1 MFFCDNYQ
9 QGFEALTME
18 FNGFRELLKRH
29 DVVEVLLKKYGNMTS
44 DAVSIRLQKSVD
56 QGRFTF
62 RHFVVEFML
71 AQDVVFKNLSLEQD
85 KRLFSLSFEHKKI
98 KNQYSD
104 IFSDLNA
111 LPTNLL
117 YVKKN
122 DYRI

>member
-1 MFFCDNYQ
+1 
-9 QGFEALTME
+9 ME